1 MLSRFWRVAVFGVL
15 AGPLMAIPGYGQ
27 GNSQGKGKGHQK
39 HQEEDEDN
47 NRDKQDDRGKHGKG
61 RQERESRERGRQP
74 ERREQAR
81 TVRPN
86 TRTRVSVIFSTR
98 DRDVVTRYYSRNDAN
113 LPPGLAKRGGNLPP
127 GLERQLQRNGRLPP
141 GLEKRMEPCPRDLD
155 RNLGPLPEGHR
166 RVIIGAK
173 LLILN
178 ERTNVII
185 DVMQLRR

>member
-1 MLSRFWRVAVFGVL
+1 MVSRFWRIAVFGVL

-27 GNSQGKGKGHQK
+27 GNSQGKGKSHQK

-47 NRDKQDDRGKHGKG
+47 AQRGEHGKG
-61 RQERESRERGRQP
+61 HQERQRGREQ
-74 ERREQAR
+74 EHHEQAR
-81 TVRPN
+81 TVQPN

-155 RNLGPLPEGHR
+155 RDLGPLPEGHR

-178 ERTNVII
+178 ERTNLII